1 MKGMVSRQLVKDSL
15 GEELRVLYVAL
26 TRAKE
31 KLIMTGV
38 QGNRHQ
44 PGSKGT
50 VSYVDL
56 LSARSYLEWLL
67 MAAGNMEES
76 PFEIRFLSEE
86 DVALSSA
93 EEVFTSY
100 RDRGLLT
107 DELESMAG
115 SKEAQDMR
123 EAFAYRYPYDKERDG
138 RLKYSV
144 SEIKRMSQAAEPE
157 ESYKPEPQKEPLYP
171 KFLGE
176 KKEASPASRGTAVHK
191 VLELMDFSLDYTP
204 KLLEEQ
210 ISRWSSQGKI
220 EKGMEKLIPREDILA
235 FLNSDLGLRIKKA
248 AGRKE
253 QYKEAQFVMGIKFSE
268 MEPEAKSRDYVVVQ
282 GIIDLYFEE
291 EGELVLVDYKTDRI
305 SPGEEEVL
313 VSRYRPQ
320 LQYYKKAL
328 EQMEKKKVKECYI
341 YSVPLRKAI
350 SL

>member
-1 MKGMVSRQLVKDSL
+1 
-15 GEELRVLYVAL
+15 
-26 TRAKE
+26 
-31 KLIMTGV
+31 
-38 QGNRHQ
+38 
-44 PGSKGT
+44 
-50 VSYVDL
+50 
-56 LSARSYLEWLL
+56 
-67 MAAGNMEES
+67 
-76 PFEIRFLSEE
+76 
-86 DVALSSA
+86 
-93 EEVFTSY
+93 
-100 RDRGLLT
+100 
-107 DELESMAG
+107 
-115 SKEAQDMR
+115 
-123 EAFAYRYPYDKERDG
+123 
-138 RLKYSV
+138 
-144 SEIKRMSQAAEPE
+144 
-157 ESYKPEPQKEPLYP
+157 
-171 KFLGE
+171 
-176 KKEASPASRGTAVHK
+176 
-191 VLELMDFSLDYTP
+191 MDFSLDYTP

-328 EQMEKKKVKECYI
+328 EQIEKKKVKECYI